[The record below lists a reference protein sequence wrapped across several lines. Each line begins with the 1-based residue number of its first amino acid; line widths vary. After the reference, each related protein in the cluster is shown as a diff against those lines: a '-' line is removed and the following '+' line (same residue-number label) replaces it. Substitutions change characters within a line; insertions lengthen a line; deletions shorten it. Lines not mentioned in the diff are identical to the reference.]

1 MEIREQ
7 NRVGPKSVS
16 KMQKKK
22 YAKEKEKKQTP
33 KKNGHRLEVQCTIAA
48 IGE

>member
-16 KMQKKK
+16 KMQKKNMP
-22 YAKEKEKKQTP
+22 KKRKKTDTQ
-33 KKNGHRLEVQCTIAA
+33 KNGHRLEVQCTIAA